1 MGHHPGVGAH
11 DQDDEPALS
20 RLAQG
25 ALQLR
30 ERFPG
35 WRGLAWFTGVS
46 VLASWLLCNA
56 VYLAFDPGMA
66 GSLLGQLLP
75 VLSPVVLAGPA
86 FWVLFTLLD
95 DLAAEIGRRERTEA
109 VLRAHAGQDD
119 LTGLANRRAL
129 VAELAGRLR
138 AGTVEA
144 VAMFD
149 LDHFK
154 RVNDEHGHAAGD
166 RALAAVALA
175 AREAVG
181 SQGMVSRL
189 GGEEF
194 AVVVFGGGD
203 VLEELL
209 ARVLDRVRAAGDQVG
224 TTISIG
230 ATVVRPGDTVDSA
243 LLRADALLYQA
254 KDRGRDR
261 VVLDP
266 QDEDA
271 SEPA

>member
-1 MGHHPGVGAH
+1 MGHHPAVGAH
-11 DQDDEPALS
+11 DRDDQRTLS
-20 RLAQG
+20 RLARG
-25 ALQLR
+25 ALRLHA
-30 ERFPG
+30 RFPG
-35 WRGLAWFTGVS
+35 WQGLAWFTGAS

-66 GSLLGQLLP
+66 TSLLGQLLP
-75 VLSPVVLAGPA
+75 VLSPVLLAGPA

-95 DLAAEIGRRERTEA
+95 DLAAEIGRRERSEA
-109 VLRAHAGQDD
+109 VLRAHADQDD

-129 VAELAGRLR
+129 VAELAARLE

-166 RALAAVALA
+166 RALVAVAAAADAAVGTGGL
-175 AREAVG
+175 VG
-181 SQGMVSRL
+181 RI

-194 AVVVFGGGD
+194 AVVVFRGGD

-209 ARVLDRVRAAGDQVG
+209 ARVLESVREAGDQVG

-243 LLRADALLYQA
+243 LLRADTLLYEA
-254 KDRGRDR
+254 KHRGRDR

-266 QDEDA
+266 QDEGA